1 MSKFNFMGFLF
12 FITGIIALMSV
23 VGGIDTNPD
32 LSIFQMIQLFAV
44 SLVGFGCMSL
54 GVSFMKDKE
63 V

>member
-44 SLVGFGCMSL
+44 SLVGFGCMAL
-54 GVSFMKDKE
+54 GVSFMKDNE

>member
-1 MSKFNFMGFLF
+1 MGFLF

-44 SLVGFGCMSL
+44 SLVGFGCMAL
-54 GVSFMKDKE
+54 GVSFMKDTE

>member
-32 LSIFQMIQLFAV
+32 LSVFQMIQLLAV
-44 SLVGFGCMSL
+44 SLVGFGCMVL

>member
-32 LSIFQMIQLFAV
+32 LSIFQMIQLLAV

>member
-32 LSIFQMIQLFAV
+32 LSVFQMIQLFAV
-44 SLVGFGCMSL
+44 SLVGFGCMVL